1 MLLGRQVRQNA
12 LAVLDAFTAVLK
24 AHTRKLDEAA
34 RAAAA
39 RADGGAA
46 APGGALIDGTG
57 APGTTW

>member
-1 MLLGRQVRQNA
+1 MRQNA

-46 APGGALIDGTG
+46 ASGGALMDGTG